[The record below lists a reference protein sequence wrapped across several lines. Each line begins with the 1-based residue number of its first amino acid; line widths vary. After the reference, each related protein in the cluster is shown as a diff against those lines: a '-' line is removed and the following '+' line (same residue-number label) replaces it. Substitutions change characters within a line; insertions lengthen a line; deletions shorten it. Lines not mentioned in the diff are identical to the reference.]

1 MARFIPPFA
10 PRALRTIST
19 AAVRPPGAS
28 ASCPL
33 ISRAGAA
40 APASAAAPHRRHLQP
55 SLPLHVPRA
64 SITTTSLSPAASSA
78 PRISSPPPPPSA
90 SAAARRKSFST
101 TLATAS
107 ASSPSNMAPLPA
119 TMKAIQIAKNGGVEV
134 LELNDVPVPKPG
146 PGQVLVRNRFSGVNF
161 IDTYFRTGLYAAPGF
176 PLTLGR
182 EAAGE
187 VVAAG
192 ADVPP
197 ALSQPGTRV
206 VYMDQAGYVQFAA
219 VPADKLVVVPDALT
233 LEHAA
238 AAFLQGLSAWTFVR
252 EAGEVKAGQWTLV
265 HAAAGGVGLLLV
277 QMLRSV
283 GAKVIGTASSEEKR
297 ELARKNGAGW
307 TVDSH
312 GDVVAEVKK
321 ITGGHGVDV
330 IFDGVGKATFDAD
343 LEMIAMKGHL
353 ISFGNASGAVLPLSI
368 LKLGPK
374 NVKLMRPVVNG
385 YVAERADLERYSA
398 ELFDLIASG
407 KVSVAIHK
415 TYALKDVAQ
424 AHQDIESRKTTGK
437 LLLDCE

>member
-1 MARFIPPFA
+1 MAQLIPASA
-10 PRALRTIST
+10 PRALRTIT
-19 AAVRPPGAS
+19 ATAIRPVVTAPS
-28 ASCPL
+28 ASSL
-33 ISRAGAA
+33 ASRRQHASSARIGRRISSD
-40 APASAAAPHRRHLQP
+40 APAPHRHQLQL
-55 SLPLHVPRA
+55 SLPLHPRYA
-64 SITTTSLSPAASSA
+64 LSASSA
-78 PRISSPPPPPSA
+78 PRTRAPAPTAPTT
-90 SAAARRKSFST
+90 AAATRNFT
-101 TLATAS
+101 TTAS
-107 ASSPSNMAPLPA
+107 SSAKAAKMAPLPA
-119 TMKAIQIAKNGGVEV
+119 TMKAVQIAKNGGPEV
-134 LELNDVPVPKPG
+134 LELNDVPVPQPA
-146 PGQVLVRNRFSGVNF
+146 PNQVLVRNRFSGVNF
-161 IDTYFRTGLYAAPGF
+161 IDTYFRTGLYAAPAF

-197 ALSQPGTRV
+197 ALRQPGTRV
-206 VYMDQAGYVQFAA
+206 VYMDQATYAQFSA
-219 VPADKLVVVPDALT
+219 VPADKVVVIPDALT
-233 LEHAA
+233 YERAA
-238 AAFLQGLSAWTFVR
+238 AAFLQGLTAWTFVR
-252 EAGEVKAGQWTLV
+252 EAGEVKPGQWTLV

-283 GAKVIGTASSEEKR
+283 GAKIIGTASSKEKC
-297 ELARKNGAGW
+297 ELARQNGAEW
-307 TVDSH
+307 TVNSH
-312 GDVVAEVKK
+312 DDVVAKVKE

-353 ISFGNASGAVLPLSI
+353 ISFGNASGAVPPLSI

-398 ELFDLIASG
+398 ELFDLITSG
-407 KVSVAIHK
+407 KVNVAIHK

-437 LLLDCE
+437 LLIDCE